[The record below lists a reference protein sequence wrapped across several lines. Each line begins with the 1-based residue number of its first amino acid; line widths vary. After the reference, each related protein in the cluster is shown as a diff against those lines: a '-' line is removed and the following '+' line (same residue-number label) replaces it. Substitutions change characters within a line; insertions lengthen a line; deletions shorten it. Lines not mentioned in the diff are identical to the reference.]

1 MKKYFY
7 LGIMIIFMVVGM
19 IVVYGAYLN
28 YNDEKQITSR
38 MENRVVS
45 VSGARVQVRPIRPR
59 LEMDTVQFYSQNM
72 TDAVALVSGRLTKWH
87 VEKNSSVHKGDVILS
102 MDSEQIPI
110 KMQQAATSVRRAE
123 ANLAKTQGSFQR
135 QEQLMGYHATSLEQY
150 EEAKALYLA
159 AQEELKSARAEE
171 ALYGVQASWLQVTS
185 PVDGDVL
192 IIYQREGAHVE
203 SGTPVALVGDFNRL
217 RFNMTLGDVDAK
229 YMELGNQGILSF
241 ADDGDWQKIYD
252 TGYAVGN
259 RGRRQEIRATLVEIT
274 PPLSEPAD
282 IRRAV
287 WEVDNRSRLLE
298 PMTYM
303 GLTLSSEKS
312 HDCLT
317 VPRKAMVDA
326 GFSKVLVVDDEGI
339 IHLRNVTVGV
349 SDEGYVEIL
358 NGLQEGEVVLTGNLE
373 GLKDG
378 MRVDVSVQESE

>member
-7 LGIMIIFMVVGM
+7 LGIVVILVVASM
-19 IVVYGAYLN
+19 IVIYGAYLN

-38 MENRVVS
+38 MEKRVVS
-45 VSGARVQVRPIRPR
+45 VSGAMVKVRSIRPR

-72 TDAVALVSGRLTKWH
+72 TDAVALASGRLTKWH
-87 VEKNSSVHKGDVILS
+87 VEKNSFVHKGDVILS

-110 KMQQAATSVRRAE
+110 KMQQAATNVRRAE

-135 QEQLMGYHATSLEQY
+135 QEQLMGYHATSLEHY

-159 AQEELKSARAEE
+159 AQEELKSAKAEE
-171 ALYGVQASWLQVTS
+171 DLYAVQAGWLQVTS
-185 PVDGDVL
+185 PVDGDVI

-203 SGTPVALVGDFNRL
+203 SGTPVALIGDFNHL
-217 RFNMTLGDVDAK
+217 RFNTTVGDVDAK
-229 YMELGNQGILSF
+229 YMELGIHGLLRF
-241 ADDGDWQKIYD
+241 ADNGAWQKIYD
-252 TGYAVGN
+252 TGYAAGN

-312 HDCLT
+312 YDCLT
-317 VPRKAMVDA
+317 VPCKAMVDA
-326 GFSKVLVVDDEGI
+326 DFSQVLVVDNEGF
-339 IHLRNVTVGV
+339 IHLRSITAGAN
-349 SDEGYVEIL
+349 DESFVEIID
-358 NGLQEGEVVLTGNLE
+358 GLQEGEVVLAGRLE

-378 MRVDVSVQESE
+378 MRVSVSVGDE

>member
-7 LGIMIIFMVVGM
+7 LGIVLILMVAGM

-28 YNDEKQITSR
+28 YNDEKQIANR
-38 MENRVVS
+38 MEARVVS
-45 VSGARVQVRPIRPR
+45 VTGAKVQVRPLKPR

-72 TDAVALVSGRLTKWH
+72 TDAVALASGRLMKWH
-87 VEKNSSVHKGDVILS
+87 VEKNSPVHKGDVILS
-102 MDSEQIPI
+102 MDSEQIPL
-110 KMQQAATSVRRAE
+110 KMQQAATNVRRAE

-135 QEQLMGYHATSLEQY
+135 QEQLMGYHATSLERY

-159 AQEELKSARAEE
+159 AQEELKSAKAEE
-171 ALYGVQASWLQVTS
+171 ELYSVQAGWLQVTS
-185 PVDGDVL
+185 PVDGEVI

-203 SGTPVALVGDFNRL
+203 SGTPVALIGDFNHL
-217 RFNMTLGDVDAK
+217 RFNMALDDVDAK
-229 YMELGNQGILSF
+229 YMALGDQGLLRF
-241 ADDGDWQKIYD
+241 ADNGAWQKIYD
-252 TGYAVGN
+252 TGYAAGN
-259 RGRRQEIRATLVEIT
+259 RGRRQEIHAKLVEIT
-274 PPLSEPAD
+274 PPLEEPAD

-298 PMTYM
+298 PMTYT

-326 GFSKVLVVDDEGI
+326 DFSQVFVVDGEGI
-339 IHLRNVTVGV
+339 IHLRNVAAGV
-349 SDEGYVEIL
+349 SDEGFVEIL
-358 NGLQEGEVVLTGNLE
+358 DGLQEGEIVLTGNLE

-378 MRVDVSVQESE
+378 MRVDVSVGDE

>member
-7 LGIMIIFMVVGM
+7 LGIIIILMVAGM

-28 YNDEKQITSR
+28 YNDEKQIASR
-38 MENRVVS
+38 MESRVVR
-45 VSGARVQVRPIRPR
+45 VTGAKVQVRPIWPR

-72 TDAVALVSGRLTKWH
+72 TDAVALVSGWLTKWH
-87 VEKNSSVHKGDVILS
+87 VEKNSPVHKGDVILS

-110 KMQQAATSVRRAE
+110 KMQQAATNVRRAE

-135 QEQLMGYHATSLEQY
+135 QEQLMGYHATSLERY

-159 AQEELKSARAEE
+159 AQEELQSAKAEE
-171 ALYGVQASWLQVTS
+171 ELYGVQASWLQVTS

-203 SGTPVALVGDFNRL
+203 SGTPVALIGDFNHL

-229 YMELGNQGILSF
+229 YMELGSQGLLRF
-241 ADDGDWQKIYD
+241 ADNGTWQKIYD
-252 TGYAVGN
+252 TGYAAGN

-303 GLTLSSEKS
+303 GLILISEKS
-312 HDCLT
+312 YDCLT
-317 VPRKAMVDA
+317 VPLKAMVDA
-326 GFSKVLVVDDEGI
+326 DFNKVMVVDGEGI
-339 IHLRNVTVGV
+339 IHLRKVAVGI
-349 SDEGYVEIL
+349 SDEGFVEIID
-358 NGLQEGEVVLTGNLE
+358 GLQEGEVVLTGKLE

-378 MRVDVSVQESE
+378 MRVDVSVGDE